1 MLLENEDDT
10 FALYAL
16 GMEFEGNNE
25 PDEALHYFNRV
36 LLIEPAKVPVYY
48 RLGTILYAKGLDA
61 DAVKILKS
69 GLELLQKGNNLKT
82 RNEFLNLIQE
92 IEFG

>member
-16 GMEFEGNNE
+16 GMEYEGCNE
-25 PDEALHYFNRV
+25 LDEALNYFNRV
-36 LLIEPAKVPVYY
+36 LLIEPSKVPVYY
-48 RLGTILYAKGLDA
+48 RLGTLLYAKGMDA
-61 DAVKILKS
+61 DALKILKS
-69 GLELLQKGNNLKT
+69 GLELVSKGSDLKT
-82 RNEFLNLIQE
+82 RNEFLTLIQE